1 MTSPRNRRYFG
12 TDGIRGRVGQKPIT
26 PEDMLH
32 LGWAMGKA
40 LASHAGSEVLIG
52 KDTRESG
59 YMMESALESGL
70 SAAGVDVVSTGP
82 LPTPA
87 VACLT
92 RASNAA
98 AGIMISAS
106 HNPYHDNGVKC
117 FTSDGHKFSD
127 DLELRIEVLLAEKI
141 QTVASGV
148 LGKARRHNRAADD
161 YVDYCLEQ
169 VGVDLDLSDFKVVLD
184 CAHGAAY
191 EIGPRLLN
199 KFGAEVVLAGVLPD
213 GYNINDQCGSVHPQ
227 HMAELVKMHNADLGI
242 ALDGDADRVVLADAS
257 GNVVD
262 GDGMLYV
269 LGVYGQ
275 KNPRVAD
282 GIVGTVM
289 TNLGL
294 ELACQKYGIAF
305 ERSNVGD
312 RYVLEKMYA
321 KSWTL
326 GGETSGHIIQL
337 DKGTTGDGL
346 LTAISVLQMMHS
358 TGRTLAELVSGLQIY
373 PQSMINVPINGSVS
387 AAILL
392 DDETVINAVREVE
405 SALDCNGRVVLRPSG
420 TEPVIRVMVEGI
432 DAVQVETLVEQLT
445 MAVVSSSAKY

>member
-70 SAAGVDVVSTGP
+70 SAAGVDVVLTGP

-106 HNPYHDNGVKC
+106 HNPYHDNGVKF

-127 DLELRIEVLLAEKI
+127 DLELRIEVLLGDKI

-169 VGVDLDLSDFKVVLD
+169 VGVDLDLSDFKIVLD

-294 ELACQKYGIAF
+294 ELACQEYGIAF

-312 RYVLEKMYA
+312 RYVLEKM
-321 KSWTL
+321 
-326 GGETSGHIIQL
+326 
-337 DKGTTGDGL
+337 
-346 LTAISVLQMMHS
+346 
-358 TGRTLAELVSGLQIY
+358 
-373 PQSMINVPINGSVS
+373 
-387 AAILL
+387 
-392 DDETVINAVREVE
+392 
-405 SALDCNGRVVLRPSG
+405 
-420 TEPVIRVMVEGI
+420 
-432 DAVQVETLVEQLT
+432 
-445 MAVVSSSAKY
+445 

>member
-70 SAAGVDVVSTGP
+70 SAAGVDVVLTGP

-117 FTSDGHKFSD
+117 FTSNGHKFSD
-127 DLELRIEVLLAEKI
+127 DLELRIEVLLDEKM

-169 VGVDLDLSDFKVVLD
+169 VGVDLDLSDFKIVLD

-213 GYNINDQCGSVHPQ
+213 GYNINDECGSVHPQ

-257 GNVVD
+257 GKVVD
-262 GDGMLYV
+262 GDGILYV

-289 TNLGL
+289 SNLGL
-294 ELACQKYGIAF
+294 ELACQEHGIAF

-312 RYVLEKMYA
+312 RYVLEMMYA
-321 KSWTL
+321 KNWTL

-346 LTAISVLQMMHS
+346 LTAISVLQVMHS
-358 TGRTLAELVSGLQIY
+358 TGRTLAELVAGLQIY
-373 PQSMINVPINGSVS
+373 PQCMINVPINGSVS

>member
-1 MTSPRNRRYFG
+1 
-12 TDGIRGRVGQKPIT
+12 
-26 PEDMLH
+26 
-32 LGWAMGKA
+32 
-40 LASHAGSEVLIG
+40 
-52 KDTRESG
+52 
-59 YMMESALESGL
+59 
-70 SAAGVDVVSTGP
+70 
-82 LPTPA
+82 
-87 VACLT
+87 
-92 RASNAA
+92 
-98 AGIMISAS
+98 MISAS
-106 HNPYHDNGVKC
+106 HNPYHDNGVKF

-127 DLELRIEVLLAEKI
+127 DLELRIEVLLADKI

-169 VGVDLDLSDFKVVLD
+169 VGVDLDLSDFKIVLD

-213 GYNINDQCGSVHPQ
+213 GYNINDECGSVHPQ
-227 HMAELVKMHNADLGI
+227 HMAELVKKHNADLGI

-257 GNVVD
+257 GKVVD

-294 ELACQKYGIAF
+294 ELACQEYGIAF

-346 LTAISVLQMMHS
+346 LTAISVLQVMRS

>member
-1 MTSPRNRRYFG
+1 MNSKRDRRFFG

-32 LGWAMGKA
+32 LGWAMGRA
-40 LASHAGSEVLIG
+40 LATHAGSEVLIG

-70 SAAGVDVVSTGP
+70 SAAGVGVVLTGP

-92 RASNAA
+92 RASNAV

-106 HNPYHDNGVKC
+106 HNPYHDNGVKF
-117 FTSDGHKFSD
+117 FTSDGQKFSD
-127 DLELRIEVLLAEKI
+127 DLELRIEMLLADKI
-141 QTVASGV
+141 QTVASGAM
-148 LGKARRHNRAADD
+148 GKARRYNRAADD
-161 YVDYCLEQ
+161 YVAYCQKQ
-169 VGVDLDLSDFKVVLD
+169 VGVDLDLSDFKIVLD

-191 EIGPRLLN
+191 EIGPKLLN
-199 KFGAEVVLAGVLPD
+199 IFGAEIVLAGALPN
-213 GYNINDQCGSVHPQ
+213 GYNINDECGSVHPQ
-227 HMAELVKMHNADLGI
+227 HMAELVKKHNADLGI

-257 GNVVD
+257 GKVVD
-262 GDGMLYV
+262 GDGMLYL
-269 LGVYGQ
+269 LGVNGQ
-275 KNPRVAD
+275 KCPPVAD

-289 TNLGL
+289 SNLGL
-294 ELACQKYGIAF
+294 ELACQERGIAF

-346 LTAISVLQMMHS
+346 LTAVSVLELMRS

-373 PQSMINVPINGSVS
+373 PQSMINVPINGSVP

-420 TEPVIRVMVEGI
+420 TEPLIRVMVEGV
-432 DAVQVETLVEQLT
+432 DAVQVEMLVEQLT

>member
-1 MTSPRNRRYFG
+1 MNSPRNRRFFG

-32 LGWAMGKA
+32 LGWAIGKS
-40 LASHAGSEVLIG
+40 LVTHTGSEVLIG

-70 SAAGVDVVSTGP
+70 TAAGVDVVLTGP

-87 VACLT
+87 VASLT
-92 RASNAA
+92 RVSTAA

-106 HNPYHDNGVKC
+106 HNPYHDNGVKF
-117 FTSDGHKFSD
+117 FTSDGQKFSD
-127 DLELRIEVLLAEKI
+127 DLELRIEVLLADKI
-141 QTVASGV
+141 QMVAPGAM
-148 LGKARRHNRAADD
+148 GKARRYNRAADD

-169 VGVDLDLSDFKVVLD
+169 VGVDLDLSDFKIVLD

-191 EIGPRLLN
+191 EIGPKLLK
-199 KFGAEVVLAGVLPD
+199 KFGAEIVLVGALPN
-213 GYNINDQCGSVHPQ
+213 GYNINDECGSVYPR
-227 HMAELVKMHNADLGI
+227 HMAESVKKHNADLGI

-257 GNVVD
+257 GKVVD
-262 GDGMLYV
+262 GDGMLYL
-269 LGVYGQ
+269 LGVHGQ
-275 KNPRVAD
+275 KNIRVAD

-289 TNLGL
+289 SNLGL
-294 ELACQKYGIAF
+294 ELACQEHGIAF

-321 KSWTL
+321 NCWTL

-346 LTAISVLQMMHS
+346 LTALSVLEVMHS
-358 TGRTLAELVSGLQIY
+358 TGRTLAELVSGLKIY

-405 SALDCNGRVVLRPSG
+405 SVLDCNGRVVLRPSG
-420 TEPVIRVMVEGI
+420 TEPVIRVMVEGV
-432 DAVQVETLVEQLT
+432 DAAQVEILAEQLT
-445 MAVVSSSAKY
+445 MAVESSSAKY

>member
-70 SAAGVDVVSTGP
+70 SAAGVDVVLTGP

-117 FTSDGHKFSD
+117 FTSD
-127 DLELRIEVLLAEKI
+127 DLELRIEVLLADKI

-169 VGVDLDLSDFKVVLD
+169 VGVDLDLSDFKIVLD

-275 KNPRVAD
+275 KNPRIAD

-294 ELACQKYGIAF
+294 ELACREYGIAF

>member
-1 MTSPRNRRYFG
+1 
-12 TDGIRGRVGQKPIT
+12 
-26 PEDMLH
+26 
-32 LGWAMGKA
+32 
-40 LASHAGSEVLIG
+40 
-52 KDTRESG
+52 
-59 YMMESALESGL
+59 
-70 SAAGVDVVSTGP
+70 
-82 LPTPA
+82 
-87 VACLT
+87 
-92 RASNAA
+92 
-98 AGIMISAS
+98 MISAS
-106 HNPYHDNGVKC
+106 HNPYHDNGIKC

-191 EIGPRLLN
+191 EIGPRLLH

-294 ELACQKYGIAF
+294 ELACQEYGIAF

>member
-70 SAAGVDVVSTGP
+70 SAAGVDVVLTGP

-127 DLELRIEVLLAEKI
+127 DLELRIEVLLTEKI

-169 VGVDLDLSDFKVVLD
+169 VGVDLDLSDFKIVLD

-294 ELACQKYGIAF
+294 ELACREYGIAF

-346 LTAISVLQMMHS
+346 LTAISVLQVMHS
-358 TGRTLAELVSGLQIY
+358 TSRTLAELVSGLQI
-373 PQSMINVPINGSVS
+373 
-387 AAILL
+387 
-392 DDETVINAVREVE
+392 
-405 SALDCNGRVVLRPSG
+405 
-420 TEPVIRVMVEGI
+420 IR
-432 DAVQVETLVEQLT
+432 
-445 MAVVSSSAKY
+445 SP

>member
-70 SAAGVDVVSTGP
+70 SAAGVDVVLTGP

-191 EIGPRLLN
+191 EIGPRLLH

-227 HMAELVKMHNADLGI
+227 HMAELVTMHNADLGI

-275 KNPRVAD
+275 KNPRVTD

-358 TGRTLAELVSGLQIY
+358 TGRTLAELVSGLQVY

-432 DAVQVETLVEQLT
+432 DAVQVETLVD
-445 MAVVSSSAKY
+445 S

>member
-52 KDTRESG
+52 KATRESG

-70 SAAGVDVVSTGP
+70 SAAGVDVVLTGP

-117 FTSDGHKFSD
+117 FTSDCHKYSD

-257 GNVVD
+257 GKVVD

-294 ELACQKYGIAF
+294 ELACQKHGIAF

-392 DDETVINAVREVE
+392 DDETVVNAVREVE

-420 TEPVIRVMVEGI
+420 TEPVIRGMVEGI
-432 DAVQVETLVEQLT
+432 DAVQVETLVDQLT
-445 MAVVSSSAKY
+445 KAVVSSSEKY

>member
-70 SAAGVDVVSTGP
+70 SAAGVDVVLTGP

-106 HNPYHDNGVKC
+106 HNPYHDNGIKC
-117 FTSDGHKFSD
+117 FTSDGRKFSD
-127 DLELRIEVLLAEKI
+127 DLELRIEVLLDEKI

-148 LGKARRHNRAADD
+148 LGKARRHDRAADD

-169 VGVDLDLSDFKVVLD
+169 VGVDLDLSDFKIVLD

-321 KSWTL
+321 KSWSL

-346 LTAISVLQMMHS
+346 LTAISVLQVMHS
-358 TGRTLAELVSGLQIY
+358 TGRTLAELVSSLQIY

-420 TEPVIRVMVEGI
+420 TEPVIRVMVEGV
-432 DAVQVETLVEQLT
+432 DAVQVEMLVEQLT

>member
-1 MTSPRNRRYFG
+1 MNSPRNRRYFG
-12 TDGIRGRVGQKPIT
+12 TDGIRGRVGEKPIT

-32 LGWAMGKA
+32 LGWATGKA
-40 LASHAGSEVLIG
+40 LALHPGGEVLIG

-70 SAAGVDVVSTGP
+70 SAAGMGVVLTGP

-87 VACLT
+87 VAFLT
-92 RASNAA
+92 RTSDAA

-106 HNPYHDNGVKC
+106 HNPYHDNGVK
-117 FTSDGHKFSD
+117 FFSSDGQKLSD
-127 DLELRIEVLLAEKI
+127 ELEFKIETLLAKN
-141 QTVASGV
+141 QTVESGA
-148 LGKARRHNRAADD
+148 LGKARRHTRAADD

-169 VGVDLDLSDFKVVLD
+169 VGADLGLSDFKIVLD

-191 EIGPRLLN
+191 EVGPKLLN
-199 KFGAEVVLAGVLPD
+199 KLGAEVILAGALPD
-213 GYNINDQCGSVHPQ
+213 GKNINDECGSVHPQ
-227 HMAELVKMHNADLGI
+227 HMAELVKKHNADLGI
-242 ALDGDADRVVLADAS
+242 ALDGDADRIVLADAS
-257 GNVVD
+257 GKVID
-262 GDGMLYV
+262 GDGILFV
-269 LGVYGQ
+269 LGVHGQ
-275 KNPRVAD
+275 RNLRAAG

-289 TNLGL
+289 SNLGL
-294 ELACQKYGIAF
+294 ELACQEREIVF

-312 RYVLEKMYA
+312 RYVLEKLYA
-321 KSWTL
+321 NNWTL

-337 DKGTTGDGL
+337 DKSTTGDGL
-346 LTAISVLQMMHS
+346 LTAVSVLEVMLS
-358 TGRTLAELVSGLQIY
+358 TGRTLGELVSDLQIY

-405 SALDCNGRVVLRPSG
+405 SVLDCNGRVVLRPSG
-420 TEPVIRVMVEGI
+420 TEPVIRVMVEGV

-445 MAVVSSSAKY
+445 MAVESASANH

>member
-70 SAAGVDVVSTGP
+70 SAAGVGVVLTGP

-92 RASNAA
+92 RASNAV

-106 HNPYHDNGVKC
+106 HNPYHDNGVKF

-127 DLELRIEVLLAEKI
+127 DLEHRIEVLLADKI

-169 VGVDLDLSDFKVVLD
+169 VGVDLDLSDFKIVLD

-199 KFGAEVVLAGVLPD
+199 KLGAEVVLAGVLPD
-213 GYNINDQCGSVHPQ
+213 GYNINDGCGSVHPH
-227 HMAELVKMHNADLGI
+227 HMAEVVKMHNADLGI

-257 GNVVD
+257 GKVVD
-262 GDGMLYV
+262 GDGILYV

-282 GIVGTVM
+282 GLVGTVM
-289 TNLGL
+289 SNFGL
-294 ELACQKYGIAF
+294 ELACQEHGIAF

-346 LTAISVLQMMHS
+346 LTAISVLQVMHS

-392 DDETVINAVREVE
+392 DDETVINAVRDVE

-432 DAVQVETLVEQLT
+432 DAVQVETLVKQLT

>member
-1 MTSPRNRRYFG
+1 
-12 TDGIRGRVGQKPIT
+12 
-26 PEDMLH
+26 
-32 LGWAMGKA
+32 
-40 LASHAGSEVLIG
+40 
-52 KDTRESG
+52 
-59 YMMESALESGL
+59 
-70 SAAGVDVVSTGP
+70 
-82 LPTPA
+82 
-87 VACLT
+87 
-92 RASNAA
+92 
-98 AGIMISAS
+98 MISAS
-106 HNPYHDNGVKC
+106 HNPYHDNGVKF
-117 FTSDGHKFSD
+117 FTSDGHKFSE
-127 DLELRIEVLLAEKI
+127 DLELRIEVLLADKI

-169 VGVDLDLSDFKVVLD
+169 VGVDLDLSDFKIVLD

-199 KFGAEVVLAGVLPD
+199 KFGAEVVLAAVLPD
-213 GYNINDQCGSVHPQ
+213 GYNINDECGSVHPQ

-257 GNVVD
+257 GKVVD
-262 GDGMLYV
+262 GDGILYV

-289 TNLGL
+289 SNLGL
-294 ELACQKYGIAF
+294 ELACQEHGIAF

-346 LTAISVLQMMHS
+346 LTAISVLQVMHS

-392 DDETVINAVREVE
+392 DDETVINAIRDVE

-432 DAVQVETLVEQLT
+432 DAVQVETLVKQLT